1 MPNKYV
7 KKNNKNIIIGCLQK
21 LRMPFHCFTA
31 FSKFTTEGID
41 LLYKHKK
48 LYINIYIYIYISI
61 FLVIKTVGVLE
72 IPL

>member
-21 LRMPFHCFTA
+21 LRMLFHCFTA
-31 FSKFTTEGID
+31 FSKFTTEGIV

-48 LYINIYIYIYISI
+48 LNINIYISI